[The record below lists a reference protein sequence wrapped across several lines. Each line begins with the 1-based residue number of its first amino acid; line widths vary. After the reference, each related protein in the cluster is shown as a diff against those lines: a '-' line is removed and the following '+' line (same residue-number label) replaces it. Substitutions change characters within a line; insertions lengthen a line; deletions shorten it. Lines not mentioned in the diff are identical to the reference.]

1 MYCGLLNPVVFAQ
14 RKLKAETLHVFGIQR
29 VEYLLN
35 DQIELLENAVSD
47 RGGGWMNLLGICL
60 GVFRRLWF

>member
-1 MYCGLLNPVVFAQ
+1 MTVYCGLLNPVVFAQ

-47 RGGGWMNLLGICL
+47 
-60 GVFRRLWF
+60 